1 MADAYSTS
9 GESAFLTQAEIDR
22 LGMHKPF
29 SWLDEDAQRYP
40 LAKFVEQVKD
50 MTAGIALTLEIVEM
64 ADIQRREALELERE
78 DIVHPVIQSR
88 DAFTLRRFAIAAS
101 RMLNERSSHLC
112 DWLSQHGAKAV
123 REGRT

>member
-29 SWLDEDAQRYP
+29 SWLDEDAQQHP

-50 MTAGIALTLEIVEM
+50 MTDGIALTLEIVEM
-64 ADIQRREALELERE
+64 ADIQRREASELERE

-112 DWLSQHGAKAV
+112 DWLNQHGAKAV